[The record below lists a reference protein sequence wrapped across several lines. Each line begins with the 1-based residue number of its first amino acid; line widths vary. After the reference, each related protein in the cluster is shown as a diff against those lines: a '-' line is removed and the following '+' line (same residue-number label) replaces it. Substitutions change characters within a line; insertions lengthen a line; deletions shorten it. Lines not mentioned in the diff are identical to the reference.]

1 VAVLV
6 LVEGARPVGKGESRL
21 RQTWSAVRHTK
32 LVTFRERSRLRF
44 LPVRKANLTLRLVA
58 CLVLLL
64 ACAVVPL
71 AIATRDPWPVD
82 DGLGPALFLVFA
94 GVGFVIAR
102 RQPRNPV
109 GWILLVVAL
118 IVLIQADAALY
129 LVLDY
134 RRHHG
139 DLPFGAAAAY
149 WSAGYSLLPL
159 LTGLPAIALFPD
171 GRLSRRWRRFMRI
184 YVALAVM
191 FSATQFVEKSLPSG
205 QLPEVNLRGRPTNI
219 DVASIA
225 GFAWLLAPFFLGAWA
240 SFVVH
245 QVRRWRR
252 SNGVEREQLK
262 WLMAGS
268 AICLL
273 SGIGIVLGG
282 DPTTGAA
289 RAVADISIVGIAAMP
304 ISIGVGIL
312 RYRLYEIDRL
322 ISRTISYAIVTG
334 LVVGVFV
341 GTVVLTTRV
350 LPFSSPVAV
359 AASTLVVAALF
370 APLRSRVQRLV
381 DRSFNR
387 ARYDTDAIVVAFS
400 ARLRDAV
407 DLETIRIDLLKVVN
421 QAVAPAHV
429 SVWMPPDAVFAT
441 ASAAQ
446 RATR

>member
-1 VAVLV
+1 MRRATVTLWVVAGLI
-6 LVEGARPVGKGESRL
+6 
-21 RQTWSAVRHTK
+21 
-32 LVTFRERSRLRF
+32 
-44 LPVRKANLTLRLVA
+44 
-58 CLVLLL
+58 LLL
-64 ACAVVPL
+64 AAAAVPL
-71 AIATRDPWPVD
+71 TIVTRDPWPVD
-82 DGLGPALFLVFA
+82 DGLGAALFLVFA

-102 RQPRNPV
+102 RQPRNSV
-109 GWILLVVAL
+109 GWILLAVALVAL
-118 IVLIQADAALY
+118 IQANAALY
-129 LVLDY
+129 IVLDY
-134 RRHHG
+134 RLHHG
-139 DLPFGAAAAY
+139 DLPFGAVAVY

-159 LTGLPAIALFPD
+159 IIGLPAIVLFPD
-171 GRLSRRWRRFMRI
+171 GRLSRRWRRFMQI
-184 YVALAVM
+184 YVVLAVI
-191 FSATQFVEKSLPSG
+191 FSASQFVEKPLPSG

-225 GFAWLLAPFFLGAWA
+225 GFAWLLAPFFLAAWA

-245 QVRRWRR
+245 QVRRWRN

-268 AICLL
+268 AICLA
-273 SGIGIVLGG
+273 SGIAIVLGG
-282 DPTTGAA
+282 DPTTSAA
-289 RAVADISIVGIAAMP
+289 RAIADLCIVGIAAMP
-304 ISIGVGIL
+304 LSISVGIL

-334 LVVGVFV
+334 LVVGMFV
-341 GTVVLTTRV
+341 GTVVLTSRV
-350 LPFSSPVAV
+350 LPFSSPVGV

-400 ARLRDAV
+400 SRLRDAV

-429 SVWMPPDAVFAT
+429 SVWMPSGAETTFAT

>member
-1 VAVLV
+1 M
-6 LVEGARPVGKGESRL
+6 
-21 RQTWSAVRHTK
+21 K
-32 LVTFRERSRLRF
+32 LVTFRERPRLRF
-44 LPVRKANLTLRLVA
+44 LSVWKAPLTLRLVA
-58 CLVLLL
+58 GLVLLL

-71 AIATRDPWPVD
+71 AIVTRDPWPLN
-82 DGLGPALFLVFA
+82 DGLMPALLLVFGA
-94 GVGFVIAR
+94 VGFVIAR

-109 GWILLVVAL
+109 GWLLLAVA
-118 IVLIQADAALY
+118 VAALIQANAALY

-134 RRHHG
+134 RVHHG
-139 DLPFGAAAAY
+139 DLPFGLVAAY
-149 WSAGYSLLPL
+149 WSAGYGILPL
-159 LTGLPAIALFPD
+159 LIGLPAVLLFPD
-171 GRLSRRWRRFMRI
+171 GELSNGWRRLLRV
-184 YVALAVM
+184 YVVLGVLFSVVQFFQKPLA
-191 FSATQFVEKSLPSG
+191 AG
-205 QLPEVNLRGRPTNI
+205 QLPEVNLRGRPTNLQPATI
-219 DVASIA
+219 GGI
-225 GFAWLLAPFFLGAWA
+225 AWLLAPFFLIAWV

-252 SNGVEREQLK
+252 SSGVQREQLK
-262 WLMAGS
+262 WLMSGS
-268 AICLL
+268 AICLVA
-273 SGIGIVLGG
+273 SVAIVNGG
-282 DPTTGAA
+282 DPTTAGA
-289 RAVADISIVGIAAMP
+289 RAVADVAIVGIGAMP

-359 AASTLVVAALF
+359 AASTLAVAALF

-400 ARLRDAV
+400 ARLRDAI

-429 SVWMPPDAVFAT
+429 SVWMSPGADAVFAT
-441 ASAAQ
+441 ASTAQ
-446 RATR
+446 RTTR